1 MNSIIWKGIPSTD
14 IQGLLICE
22 LPPIT
27 KPEMRTRETEIDGK
41 DGSIIEELGYAPYTK
56 TMKIGLHSIY
66 NIDKVIKYFTGE
78 GDVIFSNEPD
88 RVYHARISDQIDF
101 TRLLR
106 YRQAT
111 VKFTVQ
117 PYKYK
122 RNEYMVE
129 TQTATASGTNIVLSD
144 SADANLKGLKIYG
157 KSTQN
162 GTPTPSTPVDIVSV
176 GDDKNITVSINTA
189 NLIPYPYKDAS
200 PRVSN
205 GMTFV
210 VQGDGGVTMSGTPT
224 ANASFTLYK
233 GNLITSGV
241 ATISMS
247 GNAVNAQL
255 EVILYNAEN
264 TTIAYF
270 STGEKSYTINFAN
283 YPTAVILQIAV
294 KRTKDNVA
302 TSGTVYVQCEIGE
315 TLTRHMRYS
324 KQTVTL
330 STPLRAIPVTDA
342 ALATYTDAIG
352 QMWHA
357 DEIDLER
364 GIYVQ
369 RVGVVESYAGESV
382 AEPYMSTTGQLTNGA
397 KVIYALDKAT
407 ETSLTAEQIEM
418 CKALKSYEPTTTI
431 QNDEEAYMSAEYIK
445 PFEIFNEGYEESKPL
460 MVLKGSGTVTVSVNG
475 QYTFAYTFP
484 EGENEVYIDSEAED
498 AYLGDTLK
506 NRNMNGDFPVLI
518 PATNKITWSGDVE
531 SIAILP
537 RSRWL

>member
-88 RVYHARISDQIDF
+88 RVYHARITEQIDF

-129 TQTATASGTNIVLSD
+129 TQTATASGTNLVL
-144 SADANLKGLKIYG
+144 
-157 KSTQN
+157 
-162 GTPTPSTPVDIVSV
+162 
-176 GDDKNITVSINTA
+176 
-189 NLIPYPYKDAS
+189 KD
-200 PRVSN
+200 
-205 GMTFV
+205 
-210 VQGDGGVTMSGTPT
+210 
-224 ANASFTLYK
+224 
-233 GNLITSGV
+233 
-241 ATISMS
+241 S
-247 GNAVNAQL
+247 GN
-255 EVILYNAEN
+255 
-264 TTIAYF
+264 
-270 STGEKSYTINFAN
+270 
-283 YPTAVILQIAV
+283 
-294 KRTKDNVA
+294 
-302 TSGTVYVQCEIGE
+302 
-315 TLTRHMRYS
+315 TLMKIT
-324 KQTVTL
+324 
-330 STPLRAIPVTDA
+330 
-342 ALATYTDAIG
+342 TDAIG
-352 QMWHA
+352 VTVHGKNLVDAYNLDISTNKSVDVFDGGYKIVVVGGTTATYTGARYYLPLQTRGKTYTLKLDGIVSEATSGVCVQVKVKTDSETGYYTLNPNETKKSMDFTVPEDA
-357 DEIDLER
+357 TSIGVSIYTNNSNTILSTDNTVTVLGLRVVPVEFKNDEWCEFKGSQTI
-364 GIYVQ
+364 
-369 RVGVVESYAGESV
+369 GVVDGV
-382 AEPYMSTTGQLTNGA
+382 VNVVG
-397 KVIYALDKAT
+397 
-407 ETSLTAEQIEM
+407 
-418 CKALKSYEPTTTI
+418 YEPVTVISNAT
-431 QNDEEAYMSAEYIK
+431 NAEMVVEYFK
-445 PFEIFNEGYEESKPL
+445 SFEIFNEGYEESKPL
-460 MVLKGSGTVTVSVNG
+460 MVLKGNGTVAVSVNG

-498 AYLGDTLK
+498 AYLGNTLK